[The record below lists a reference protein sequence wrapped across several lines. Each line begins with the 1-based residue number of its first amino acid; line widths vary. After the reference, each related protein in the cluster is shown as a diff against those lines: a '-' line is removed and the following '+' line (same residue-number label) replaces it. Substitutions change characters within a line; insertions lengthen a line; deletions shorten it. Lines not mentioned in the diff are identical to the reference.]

1 MRDDQPM
8 RLALRWW
15 DTLRPPERIVAMSL
29 VAGGVIAITNSTVW
43 AAAVCYMS
51 YQRARVAVAREQRKR
66 LDEADTARDTA
77 RARELSGGVA

>member
-1 MRDDQPM
+1 MRDDQGM

-29 VAGGVIAITNSTVW
+29 VAGGIVAMVNSTVW

-51 YQRARVAVAREQRKR
+51 RQRARAAI
-66 LDEADTARDTA
+66 A
-77 RARELSGGVA
+77 RADLQRPGGLEATGTAHEVMGGAQ

>member
-1 MRDDQPM
+1 M

-29 VAGGVIAITNSTVW
+29 VTGGVIAIVNSTVW

-51 YQRARVAVAREQRKR
+51 YQRARVGIAREERRR
-66 LDEADTARDTA
+66 LSAPDELP
-77 RARELSGGVA
+77 ARELSGGRK

>member
-1 MRDDQPM
+1 MRDDQGM

-29 VAGGVIAITNSTVW
+29 AAGGIIAIVNSTVW

-51 YQRARVAVAREQRKR
+51 RQRARAAIAQADLQRLPARENA
-66 LDEADTARDTA
+66 EVS
-77 RARELSGGVA
+77 REIMGGAQ